1 MRKCQ
6 FLLVAVVLVFCLE
19 GCAGPGSVKPIKKSD
34 VKAREEVSSELKLK
48 RDFAVNKKF
57 IFNIAW
63 NGIPV
68 GRVTA
73 ESGSPIDYRGRSVY
87 VVRITTESNEFLSRI
102 YRVEDT
108 YTSYVDE
115 EDMTSRRFEADRK
128 EGRYR
133 KHVIVE
139 YDFDRKEA
147 VYTNL
152 VDGSVKT
159 CSIREGVHDPV
170 SAACR
175 FMTLPIKE
183 GEQVNICVNLNEKNY
198 DLYGRAE
205 GYGVVKLPGMGQ
217 FKSFKIRPYVYL
229 EGKEYEKGRA
239 WMYFSTGVKRYPLYG
254 VVMIPFGKV
263 TATLERVEDI

>member
-6 FLLVAVVLVFCLE
+6 FLLPALVSFFCLA
-19 GCAGPGSVKPIKKSD
+19 GCASSGSVKPIKKSD
-34 VKAREEVSSELKLK
+34 VEAREEVTSELKIK
-48 RDFAVNKKF
+48 RDFADNKKF
-57 IFNIAW
+57 IYNMAW

-68 GRVTA
+68 GRVIA
-73 ESGSPIDYRGRSVY
+73 ESSGTIQYRGRSVY
-87 VVRITTESNEFLSRI
+87 VVRVTTESNEFLSKI
-102 YRVEDT
+102 YRVEDV

-115 EDMTSRRFEADRK
+115 EDMTSRRFEANRK

-139 YDFDRKEA
+139 YDFDKKEA

-159 CSIREGVHDPV
+159 CSIRDGVHDPV
-170 SAACR
+170 SAACC

-183 GEQVNICVNLNEKNY
+183 GDQVNICVNLNEKNY

-205 GYGVVKLPGMGQ
+205 NYGVVRLPGMGE
-217 FKSFKIRPYVYL
+217 FKAFKIRPYAYL

-254 VVMIPFGKV
+254 VVLIPFGKV